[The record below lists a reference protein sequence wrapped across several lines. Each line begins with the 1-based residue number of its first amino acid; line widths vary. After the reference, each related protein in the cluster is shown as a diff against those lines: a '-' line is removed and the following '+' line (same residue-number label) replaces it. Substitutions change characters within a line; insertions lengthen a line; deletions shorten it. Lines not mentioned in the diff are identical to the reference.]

1 MSSLFFRDWRRLP
14 VQSGVRPAY
23 PTGEVMIPGF
33 VCGLEREAAL
43 LPAGSRVLCLG
54 PGPRKAKKAA
64 HRLLV
69 KGCDALVSFGT
80 AAGLAPGLAPGTLL
94 LPERIVWQGGEAE
107 TDPRLLESLLPPELR
122 ERAERGILYGVD
134 EPLFGPS
141 DKNSLF
147 ESSRAVAADMES
159 HAIAVEA
166 QACAVPFCVIRA
178 VADPAGRSVPP
189 WIMGGVDKHGR
200 TRVMPLLKA
209 LAVSPP
215 RVAPVIRLARDAFA
229 AEKTLRTALA
239 GSRQG

>member
-1 MSSLFFRDWRRLP
+1 MSSLFLRDWRRLRI
-14 VQSGVRPAY
+14 QSGIRPAY

-43 LPAGSRVLCLG
+43 LPGGSRVLCLG

-69 KGCDALVSFGT
+69 EGCDALVSFGT

-94 LPERIVWQGGEAE
+94 LPERIVWQGDEAE
-107 TDPRLLESLLPPELR
+107 TDQRLLELLIPPEIR
-122 ERAERGILYGVD
+122 QRAERGILYGVN
-134 EPLFGPS
+134 EPLFGPE
-141 DKNSLF
+141 DKSALF
-147 ESSRAVAADMES
+147 RSSRAVAADMES

-189 WIMGGVDKHGR
+189 WIMGGVDKHGK
-200 TRVMPLLKA
+200 TRVMPLLRA

-215 RVAPVIRLARDAFA
+215 RVGPVVRLARDAFA
-229 AEKTLRTALA
+229 AEKTLRKALS
-239 GSRQG
+239 GSGRG